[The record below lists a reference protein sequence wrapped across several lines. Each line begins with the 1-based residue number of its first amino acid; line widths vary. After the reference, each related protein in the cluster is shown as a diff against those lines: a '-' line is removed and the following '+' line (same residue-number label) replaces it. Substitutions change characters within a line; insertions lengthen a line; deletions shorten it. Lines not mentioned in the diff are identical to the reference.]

1 MHEMDKAFDFRTAQ
15 TRWYSVWE
23 ESRAFEAAPQ
33 SGKAPWSIVIP
44 PPNITGNLHMGHAL
58 VNTLHDVLTRFKRAQ
73 GFDALWVP
81 GTDHAGIATQMM
93 VERQLKAEGTDR
105 HKLGRDAFEMRI
117 WDWKEK
123 NQGAIEH
130 QLKRLGCS
138 VDWTRN
144 RFTLDPSLNK
154 AVRKVFV
161 ESYKAGRIYRGPR
174 MIQWDPA
181 LQTALSDLEVK
192 YEERRGKLWHLRYP
206 LADGSGDV
214 VVATTRPETML
225 GDTAVAVHPDD
236 ERYQGMIGKLMNHP
250 LTGRQIP
257 VVADSF
263 VDPAFGTGCVKV
275 TPAHDPN
282 DFAAGQRLGLD
293 SITII
298 GFDAKMTAA
307 AGAYAGLD
315 RFEARKRVVA
325 DLEEQ
330 GFLVKVEDYTN
341 KISLSDRSGAV
352 LEPLVSEQWFMDMKE
367 AATKAL
373 DAVKTGAIQFTPEHH
388 AAVWNHWL
396 TNIQD
401 WCISRQLVWGHRI
414 PAWTCASC
422 GELHVEMEQPSA
434 CCACGAGKLI
444 QDPDTLD
451 TWFSSA
457 LWPFSVFGWPE
468 QTEDLKRYY
477 PTSVLITG
485 YDILFFWVARMAMS
499 GLTWMGDVPFRKVYC
514 NSLVRD
520 ASGQKMSKTKGN
532 VIDPLEVMEEYGTD
546 ALRFSLAIMAAPG
559 TDIAMSTA
567 RLEASRNFCNKLW
580 NASRFVQMN
589 LDESITLETEPEL
602 GEAEFWMIRE
612 MHDGLSAVTKALE
625 EFRFHEASDLL
636 YHLVWDDFCATY
648 IELAKVHLVSGTKGQ
663 KAAIL
668 RFLDILLR
676 ALHPFVPFLTEEIHE
691 AVIASRLPE
700 GEPKLLAM
708 RSWPW
713 KEWTEGDG
721 DYAELGSISRNATAH
736 PQGVSLTVGVGHV
749 TATGSTSERLLA
761 LQGGDSTIIPR
772 FQEVLSALLR
782 LKAEQGVDP
791 AKRVPAFCSIT
802 ELEPF
807 TEALKSIAR
816 LESVTFTKDDLA
828 SPSRTVAVVAGGA
841 VALELAGLKDPV
853 AEKAKLEKERAKLEK
868 ELEPLRA
875 RLADD
880 SFVTKAPEAA
890 VAKLRGQAEEREQR
904 LTHIMAL
911 LG

>member
-1 MHEMDKAFDFRTAQ
+1 MREMDKAFDFRTAQ
-15 TRWYSVWE
+15 TRWYEVWE
-23 ESRAFEAAPQ
+23 AAKAFEAAPD
-33 SGKAPWSIVIP
+33 SGKEPWSIVIP
-44 PPNITGNLHMGHAL
+44 PPNITGSLHMGHAL

-105 HKLGRDAFEMRI
+105 HKLGRDAFEQRI

-144 RFTLDPSLNK
+144 RFTLDPALNK
-154 AVRKVFV
+154 AVRHVFV

-192 YEERRGKLWHLRYP
+192 YEERKGKLWYLRYP
-206 LADGSGDV
+206 MSDGHGEV

-236 ERYQGMIGKLMNHP
+236 ARYQHLIGKTVDLP
-250 LTGRQIP
+250 LTGRKIP

-282 DFAAGQRLGLD
+282 DFAAGQRLKLD

-325 DLEEQ
+325 DLEGQ
-330 GFLVKVEDYTN
+330 GFLAKVEDYTN

-352 LEPLVSEQWFMDMKE
+352 LEPLVSEQWFMDVKE
-367 AATKAL
+367 AAAQAL
-373 DAVKTGAIQFTPEHH
+373 AAVQDGRIAFTPDHH
-388 AAVWNHWL
+388 AAVWQHWL

-414 PAWTCASC
+414 PAWTCAQC
-422 GELHVEMEQPSA
+422 GQLHVELEAPSA
-434 CCACGAGKLI
+434 CCACGDKKLV

-457 LWPFSVFGWPE
+457 LWPFSVFGWPDE
-468 QTEDLKRYY
+468 TEDLKRYY

-485 YDILFFWVARMAMS
+485 YDILFFWVARMAMA
-499 GLTWMGDVPFRKVYC
+499 GLTWMGDVPFRKVYF

-532 VIDPLEVMEEYGTD
+532 VIDPLEVMEEFGTD

-559 TDIAMSTA
+559 TDIAMSPA

-589 LDESITLETEPEL
+589 LDESVTLATAPEF
-602 GEAEFWMIRE
+602 GEAEFWLIKKMK
-612 MHDGLSAVTKALE
+612 DSLSAVTKALE

-648 IELAKVHLVSGTKGQ
+648 IELAKVQLLSGTAGQ

-668 RFLDILLR
+668 HFLDILLR
-676 ALHPFVPFLTEEIHE
+676 ALHPFVPFVTEEIHE
-691 AVIASRLPE
+691 AVIAPRLPAS
-700 GEPKLLAM
+700 EPALLAL
-708 RSWPW
+708 RSWPV
-713 KEWTEGDG
+713 D
-721 DYAELGSISRNATAH
+721 DRI
-736 PQGVSLTVGVGHV
+736 
-749 TATGSTSERLLA
+749 
-761 LQGGDSTIIPR
+761 LQVKGGDAALIPR
-772 FQEVLSALLR
+772 LQDVLSAFLR

-802 ELEPF
+802 ELAPF

-816 LESVTFTKDDLA
+816 LESVTFTKDDPT
-828 SPSRTVAVVAGGA
+828 SPTRAVAVVAGGT
-841 VALELAGLKDPV
+841 VALELAGLKDPA
-853 AEKAKLEKERAKLEK
+853 AEQAKLEKELAKLEK

-904 LTHIMAL
+904 LAQVKAL

>member
-1 MHEMDKAFDFRTAQ
+1 MREMDKAFDFRTAQ
-15 TRWYSVWE
+15 TRWYEVWE
-23 ESRAFEAAPQ
+23 ASHAFEAAPQ
-33 SGKAPWSIVIP
+33 SGKEPWSIVIP

-58 VNTLHDVLTRFKRAQ
+58 VNTLHDILTRFKRAQ
-73 GFDALWVP
+73 GYDALWVP

-105 HKLGRDAFEMRI
+105 HQLGRAAFEQRI
-117 WDWKEK
+117 WAWKEK

-192 YEERRGKLWHLRYP
+192 YEERRGKLWYLRYP

-236 ERYQGMIGKLMNHP
+236 ERFRSMVGKLLNHP

-257 VVADSF
+257 VVADQF

-282 DFAAGQRLGLD
+282 DFAAGQRLKLD

-298 GFDAKMTAA
+298 GFDARMTAA

-352 LEPLVSEQWFMDMKE
+352 LEPLVSEQWFMDVRE
-367 AATKAL
+367 AALKAL
-373 DAVKTGAIQFTPEHH
+373 EAVRDGRIQFTPEHH
-388 AAVWNHWL
+388 AAVWEHWL

-414 PAWTCASC
+414 PAWTCEKC
-422 GELHVEMEQPSA
+422 GELHVEMEMPSA
-434 CCACGAGKLI
+434 CCACGDKQLI

-457 LWPFSVFGWPE
+457 LWPFSVFGWPD
-468 QTEDLKRYY
+468 QTAELKRYY

-485 YDILFFWVARMAMS
+485 YDILFFWVARMAMA
-499 GLTWMGDVPFRKVYC
+499 GLTWMGEVPFRKVYF

-589 LDESITLETEPEL
+589 LDESITLATVPEF
-602 GEAEFWMIRE
+602 GEAEFWMIGR
-612 MHDGLSAVTKALE
+612 MRDSLSAVTKALE

-636 YHLVWDDFCATY
+636 YHLVWDDFCASY
-648 IELAKVHLVSGTKGQ
+648 IELAKVQLLSGTPGQ

-691 AVIASRLPE
+691 AVIAPRLPNS
-700 GEPKLLAM
+700 EPALLAL
-708 RSWPW
+708 RSWPLDE
-713 KEWTEGDG
+713 KI
-721 DYAELGSISRNATAH
+721 L
-736 PQGVSLTVGVGHV
+736 QV
-749 TATGSTSERLLA
+749 
-761 LQGGDSTIIPR
+761 QGGDPTLIPR

-791 AKRVPAFCSIT
+791 AKRVPAFCSLL

-807 TEALKSIAR
+807 TDALKSIAR
-816 LESVTFTKDDLA
+816 LESVSFSKGDLA
-828 SPSRTVAVVAGGA
+828 SPTRTVAVVAGGA

-853 AEKAKLEKERAKLEK
+853 AEKAKLEKELAKLEK

-875 RLADD
+875 RLGDD
-880 SFVTKAPEAA
+880 SFVTKAPAAA

-904 LTHIMAL
+904 LLQVRAL
-911 LG
+911 LQ

>member
-1 MHEMDKAFDFRTAQ
+1 
-15 TRWYSVWE
+15 
-23 ESRAFEAAPQ
+23 
-33 SGKAPWSIVIP
+33 
-44 PPNITGNLHMGHAL
+44 
-58 VNTLHDVLTRFKRAQ
+58 
-73 GFDALWVP
+73 
-81 GTDHAGIATQMM
+81 
-93 VERQLKAEGTDR
+93 
-105 HKLGRDAFEMRI
+105 
-117 WDWKEK
+117 
-123 NQGAIEH
+123 
-130 QLKRLGCS
+130 
-138 VDWTRN
+138 
-144 RFTLDPSLNK
+144 
-154 AVRKVFV
+154 
-161 ESYKAGRIYRGPR
+161 
-174 MIQWDPA
+174 
-181 LQTALSDLEVK
+181 
-192 YEERRGKLWHLRYP
+192 
-206 LADGSGDV
+206 V

-282 DFAAGQRLGLD
+282 DFAAGQRLGLP
-293 SITII
+293 SIAII

-352 LEPLVSEQWFMDMKE
+352 LEPLVSEQWFMDVRE
-367 AATKAL
+367 AAAQAL

-388 AAVWNHWL
+388 RAVWHHWL

-414 PAWTCASC
+414 PAWTCDAC
-422 GELHVEMEQPSA
+422 GELHVEMEAPTA
-434 CCACGAGKLI
+434 CAKCGATKLT

-457 LWPFSVFGWPE
+457 LWPFSVFGWPD

-485 YDILFFWVARMAMS
+485 YDILFFWVARMAMA
-499 GLTWMGDVPFRKVYC
+499 GLTWMGEVPFRKVYF

-546 ALRFSLAIMAAPG
+546 ALRFALAIMAAPG
-559 TDIAMSTA
+559 TDIAMSPA

-589 LDESITLETEPEL
+589 LDASITLETKPDF
-602 GEAEFWMIRE
+602 GEAEYWLIGRLRE
-612 MHDGLSAVTKALE
+612 ELGAITEAIE
-625 EFRFHEASDLL
+625 AFRFHDAAERL
-636 YHLVWDDFCATY
+636 YHLVYDDFCATY
-648 IELAKVHLVSGTKGQ
+648 IELAKVELQSGTRAQ

-668 RFLDILLR
+668 HFLDILLR

-691 AVIASRLPE
+691 AMMDGRLPT
-700 GEPKLLAM
+700 GESPLLAQ
-708 RSWPW
+708 RGWPA
-713 KEWTEGDG
+713 GD
-721 DYAELGSISRNATAH
+721 SI
-736 PQGVSLTVGVGHV
+736 
-749 TATGSTSERLLA
+749 
-761 LQGGDSTIIPR
+761 LQVRGGDATLIPR
-772 FQEVLSALLR
+772 LQEALSSLLR

-791 AKRVPAFCSIT
+791 AKRVPAFCSLM
-802 ELEPF
+802 ELAPF
-807 TEALKSIAR
+807 SDALKSIAR
-816 LESVTFTKDDLA
+816 LESVTFTQDDLA
-828 SPSRTVAVVAGGA
+828 SPTRAVAVVAGGA
-841 VALELAGLKDPV
+841 VALELAGQKDPV
-853 AEKAKLEKERAKLEK
+853 AEKAKLERELAKLEK

-880 SFVTKAPEAA
+880 SFVTKAPEVA
-890 VAKLRGQAEEREQR
+890 VAKLRGQAEEKEQR
-904 LTHIMAL
+904 LLQVRGL
-911 LG
+911 LGGA

>member
-1 MHEMDKAFDFRTAQ
+1 MREMDKAFDFRTAQ
-15 TRWYSVWE
+15 TRWYEVWE
-23 ESRAFEAAPQ
+23 ESRAFEAAPT
-33 SGKAPWSIVIP
+33 SGKEPWSIVIP

-105 HKLGRDAFEMRI
+105 HQLGRDAFEKRI

-282 DFAAGQRLGLD
+282 DFAAGQRLKLE

-330 GFLVKVEDYTN
+330 GFLVKVEDYTH

-352 LEPLVSEQWFMDMKE
+352 LEPLISEQWFMDVKE
-367 AATKAL
+367 AAARAL
-373 DAVKTGAIQFTPEHH
+373 EAVQSGAIQFTPEHH
-388 AAVWNHWL
+388 TAVWNHWL

-414 PAWTCASC
+414 PAWTCAKC

-434 CCACGAGKLI
+434 CCACGAGELI

-468 QTEDLKRYY
+468 ESAELKRYY

-485 YDILFFWVARMAMS
+485 YDILFFWVARMAMA
-499 GLTWMGDVPFRKVYC
+499 GLTWMGEVPFRKVYF

-520 ASGQKMSKTKGN
+520 ASGAKMSKTKGN

-589 LDESITLETEPEL
+589 LDESITLATEPEF
-602 GEAEFWMIRE
+602 GEAEFWLIKK
-612 MHDGLSAVTKALE
+612 MHDGLSAVTAALE

-648 IELAKVHLVSGTKGQ
+648 IELAKVQLVSGTPGQ

-668 RFLDILLR
+668 HFLDILLR

-691 AVIASRLPE
+691 AVIAPRLPDS
-700 GEPKLLAM
+700 EPALLAL
-708 RSWPW
+708 RSWP
-713 KEWTEGDG
+713 
-721 DYAELGSISRNATAH
+721 LGEA
-736 PQGVSLTVGVGHV
+736 V
-749 TATGSTSERLLA
+749 
-761 LQGGDSTIIPR
+761 LQAKGGDATLIPR
-772 FQEVLSALLR
+772 FQEVLTALLR

-791 AKRVPAFCSIT
+791 AKRVPAFCSLA

-807 TEALKSIAR
+807 AEALKSIAR
-816 LESVTFTKDDLA
+816 LESVTFAKGDLVSA
-828 SPSRTVAVVAGGA
+828 TRTVAVVAGGA

-853 AEKAKLEKERAKLEK
+853 AEKAKLEKELAKLEK

-890 VAKLRGQAEEREQR
+890 VAKLRGQAEEKEQR
-904 LTHIMAL
+904 LQQVKAL
-911 LG
+911 LQ

>member
-1 MHEMDKAFDFRTAQ
+1 MREMDKAFDFRTAQ

-23 ESRAFEAAPQ
+23 DSKAFEAAPQ
-33 SGKAPWSIVIP
+33 SGKEPWSIVIP

-58 VNTLHDVLTRFKRAQ
+58 VNTLHDILTRFKRAQ

-105 HKLGRDAFEMRI
+105 HQLGRDAFEKRI

-144 RFTLDPSLNK
+144 RFTLDPALNK

-257 VVADSF
+257 VVADTF

-282 DFAAGQRLGLD
+282 DFAAGQRLGLP

-298 GFDAKMTAA
+298 GFDAKMTAE

-330 GFLVKVEDYTN
+330 GFLVKVEDYAN

-352 LEPLVSEQWFMDMKE
+352 LEPLVSEQWFMDVKE

-373 DAVKTGAIQFTPEHH
+373 DAVNTGAIQFTPEHH

-414 PAWTCASC
+414 PAWTCGKC
-422 GELHVEMEQPSA
+422 GELHVELEQPST
-434 CCACGAGKLI
+434 CCACGTGELI

-468 QTEDLKRYY
+468 ESAELKRYY

-485 YDILFFWVARMAMS
+485 YDILFFWVARMAMA
-499 GLTWMGDVPFRKVYC
+499 GLTWMGDVPFRKVYF

-589 LDESITLETEPEL
+589 LDESITLETAPEF
-602 GEAEFWMIRE
+602 GEAEFWMIGR
-612 MHDGLSAVTKALE
+612 MRDSLTAVTKALE

-648 IELAKVHLVSGTKGQ
+648 IELAKVQLVSGTAGQ

-668 RFLDILLR
+668 HFLDILLR

-691 AVIASRLPE
+691 AMMDGRLRA
-700 GEPKLLAM
+700 GEPTLLAQ
-708 RSWPW
+708 RSWPMD
-713 KEWTEGDG
+713 E
-721 DYAELGSISRNATAH
+721 
-736 PQGVSLTVGVGHV
+736 P
-749 TATGSTSERLLA
+749 LL
-761 LQGGDSTIIPR
+761 QITGGDTTIIPR
-772 FQEVLSALLR
+772 FQDILSALLR

-791 AKRVPAFCSIT
+791 AKRVPAFCSLL

-816 LESVTFTKDDLA
+816 LESVTFSKDDLA
-828 SPSRTVAVVAGGA
+828 SPTRTVAVVAGGT

-853 AEKAKLEKERAKLEK
+853 AEKAKLEKELAKLEK

-904 LTHIMAL
+904 LIQVKAL
-911 LG
+911 LGC

>member
-1 MHEMDKAFDFRTAQ
+1 MREMDKAFDFRTAQ
-15 TRWYSVWE
+15 TRWYAVWE
-23 ESRAFEAAPQ
+23 EARAFEAAPE
-33 SGKAPWSIVIP
+33 SGKEPWSIVIP

-105 HKLGRDAFEMRI
+105 HQLGREAFEQRI

-130 QLKRLGCS
+130 QLKRLGSS

-144 RFTLDPSLNK
+144 RFTLDPALNK

-206 LADGSGDV
+206 LADGSGDI

-236 ERYQGMIGKLMNHP
+236 ERYRHLIGKLMDHP

-257 VVADSF
+257 LVADTF

-282 DFAAGQRLGLD
+282 DFSAGQRLKLP
-293 SITII
+293 SIAVI
-298 GFDAKMTAA
+298 GFDAKMTEA

-315 RFEARKRVVA
+315 RFEARKRIVA

-330 GFLVKVEDYTN
+330 GFLVKVEDYTH

-352 LEPLVSEQWFMDMKE
+352 LEPLVSEQWFMDVKE
-367 AATKAL
+367 AAAGAL
-373 DAVKTGAIQFTPEHH
+373 AAVRDGRIQFTPEHH
-388 AAVWNHWL
+388 VAVWEHWL

-414 PAWTCASC
+414 PAWTCGAC
-422 GELHVEMEQPSA
+422 GTLHVELEAPA
-434 CCACGAGKLI
+434 ACACGSKNLI

-457 LWPFSVFGWPE
+457 LWPFSVFGWPDE
-468 QTEDLKRYY
+468 TPDLKRYY

-485 YDILFFWVARMAMS
+485 YDILFFWVARMAMA
-499 GLTWMGDVPFRKVYC
+499 GLTWMGEVPFRKVYF

-546 ALRFSLAIMAAPG
+546 ALRFALSIMAAPG
-559 TDIAMSTA
+559 TDIAMSPA

-589 LDESITLETEPEL
+589 LDDSITLATEPEF
-602 GEAEFWMIRE
+602 GEAEFWMVGRLRDELTAITE
-612 MHDGLSAVTKALE
+612 SLE
-625 EFRFHEASDLL
+625 AFRFHDAAERL
-636 YHLVWDDFCATY
+636 YHLVYDDFCATY
-648 IELAKVHLVSGTKGQ
+648 IELAKVQLQNGTAAQ

-691 AVIASRLPE
+691 AVIAPRLPTA
-700 GEPKLLAM
+700 EPTLLTL
-708 RSWPW
+708 RSWPMD
-713 KEWTEGDG
+713 E
-721 DYAELGSISRNATAH
+721 
-736 PQGVSLTVGVGHV
+736 P
-749 TATGSTSERLLA
+749 LLRT
-761 LQGGDSTIIPR
+761 QGGKPALIPR
-772 FQEVLSALLR
+772 FQEVLSAFLR

-791 AKRVPAFCSIT
+791 AKRVAAFCSLA

-807 TEALKSIAR
+807 AEALKSIAR
-816 LESVTFTKDDLA
+816 LESVTFTQADLA
-828 SPSRTVAVVAGGA
+828 SPTRAVAVVAGGT
-841 VALELAGLKDPV
+841 VALELAGLKDPA
-853 AEKAKLEKERAKLEK
+853 AEKAKLEKELAKLEK
-868 ELEPLRA
+868 ELEPLRG

-890 VAKLRGQAEEREQR
+890 VAKLRAQAEEKERR
-904 LTHIMAL
+904 LAQVKAL

>member
-1 MHEMDKAFDFRTAQ
+1 MREMDKAFDFRTAQ

-23 ESRAFEAAPQ
+23 GARAFEAAPA
-33 SGKAPWSIVIP
+33 SGKEPWSIVIP

-73 GFDALWVP
+73 GYDALWVP

-105 HKLGRDAFEMRI
+105 HKLGREAFEQRI
-117 WDWKEK
+117 WDWKAK

-144 RFTLDPSLNK
+144 RFTLDPALNK

-192 YEERRGKLWHLRYP
+192 YEERKGKLWYLRYP
-206 LADGSGDV
+206 LADGSGEV

-236 ERYQGMIGKLMNHP
+236 ERYQGMVGKLMDHP

-282 DFAAGQRLGLD
+282 DFAAGQRLKLD

-298 GFDAKMTAA
+298 GFDAKMTEA
-307 AGAYAGLD
+307 AGTYAGLD

-330 GFLVKVEDYTN
+330 GFLVKVEDYTH

-352 LEPLVSEQWFMDMKE
+352 LEPLISEQWFMDVKE
-367 AATKAL
+367 AAAQAL
-373 DAVKTGAIQFTPEHH
+373 EAVETGAIQFTPEHH
-388 AAVWNHWL
+388 VAVWKHWL

-414 PAWTCASC
+414 PAWTCAGC
-422 GELHVEMEQPSA
+422 GELHVEMEQPST
-434 CCACGAGKLI
+434 CPACGAKELI

-457 LWPFSVFGWPE
+457 LWPFSVFGWPDE
-468 QTEDLKRYY
+468 TEDLKRYY

-485 YDILFFWVARMAMS
+485 YDILFFWVARMAMA
-499 GLTWMGDVPFRKVYC
+499 GLTWMGDVPFRKVYF

-546 ALRFSLAIMAAPG
+546 ALRFALSIMAAPG
-559 TDIAMSTA
+559 TDIAMSPA

-580 NASRFVQMN
+580 NAARFVQMN
-589 LDESITLETEPEL
+589 LGEDISLTTHAEF
-602 GEAEFWMIRE
+602 GEAEFWMCGRLRSE
-612 MHDGLSAVTKALE
+612 LSAATEAIE
-625 EFRFHEASDLL
+625 AFRFHDAAERL
-636 YHLVWDDFCATY
+636 YHLVYDDFCATY
-648 IELAKVHLVSGTKGQ
+648 IELAKVQLQSGTAAQ

-668 RFLDILLR
+668 HFLDILLR

-691 AVIASRLPE
+691 AVIAQRLP
-700 GEPKLLAM
+700 
-708 RSWPW
+708 
-713 KEWTEGDG
+713 
-721 DYAELGSISRNATAH
+721 
-736 PQGVSLTVGVGHV
+736 
-749 TATGSTSERLLA
+749 TSEPALLA
-761 LQGGDSTIIPR
+761 LRAWPAGEKILQTQGGDATLIPR
-772 FQEVLSALLR
+772 FQEVLTAFLR

-791 AKRVPAFCSIT
+791 AKRVGAFCSLL
-802 ELEPF
+802 ELAPF
-807 TEALKSIAR
+807 ADALKSIAR
-816 LESVTFTKDDLA
+816 LESVTFTQDDLA
-828 SPSRTVAVVAGGA
+828 SPTRAVAVVAGGA
-841 VALELAGLKDPV
+841 VALELAGLKDPA
-853 AEKAKLEKERAKLEK
+853 AEKAKLEKELAKLEK

-875 RLADD
+875 RLADE

-890 VAKLRGQAEEREQR
+890 VAKLRGQAGEKEQR
-904 LTHIMAL
+904 LAQVKAL

>member
-1 MHEMDKAFDFRTAQ
+1 MREMDKAFDFKTAQ
-15 TRWYSVWE
+15 TRWYPVWE
-23 ESRAFEAAPQ
+23 ASRAFEAAPH
-33 SGKAPWSIVIP
+33 SGKTPWCIVIP

-105 HKLGRDAFEMRI
+105 HQLGRAAFEQRI
-117 WDWKEK
+117 WAWKEK

-192 YEERRGKLWHLRYP
+192 YEERKGKLWYLSYP
-206 LADGSGDV
+206 LADGSGSV

-257 VVADSF
+257 VVADTF

-275 TPAHDPN
+275 TPAHDAN
-282 DFAAGQRLGLD
+282 DFAAGQRLGLP

-298 GFDAKMTAA
+298 GFDAKMTAE
-307 AGAYAGLD
+307 AGAYVGLD

-330 GFLVKVEDYTN
+330 GFLVKVEDYVN

-352 LEPLVSEQWFMDMKE
+352 LEPLISEQWFMDVKE
-367 AATKAL
+367 AAAMAL
-373 DAVKTGAIQFTPEHH
+373 EAVQSGAIQFTPEHH
-388 AAVWNHWL
+388 AAVWAHWL
-396 TNIQD
+396 THIQD

-414 PAWTCASC
+414 PAWTCARC
-422 GELHVEMEQPSA
+422 GQLHVEMEAPSA
-434 CCACGAGKLI
+434 CCTCGDEELI

-457 LWPFSVFGWPE
+457 LWPFSVFGWPD
-468 QTEDLKRYY
+468 QTPDLARYY
-477 PTSVLITG
+477 PTDVLITAP
-485 YDILFFWVARMAMS
+485 DILFFWVARMAMA
-499 GLTWMGDVPFRKVYC
+499 GLTWMGQVPFHKVYF

-546 ALRFSLAIMAAPG
+546 ALRFSMAIMAAPG

-589 LDESITLETEPEL
+589 LDDSITLATEPEF
-602 GEAEFWMIRE
+602 GEAEFWLIGRLRE
-612 MHDGLSAVTKALE
+612 GLQAVTKALE

-648 IELAKVHLVSGTKGQ
+648 IELAKVQLLSGTPGQ

-668 RFLDILLR
+668 HFLDIILR

-691 AVIASRLPE
+691 AMMDGRLPA
-700 GEPKLLAM
+700 GEPALLAQ
-708 RSWPW
+708 RSWPLD
-713 KEWTEGDG
+713 EP
-721 DYAELGSISRNATAH
+721 LL
-736 PQGVSLTVGVGHV
+736 QV
-749 TATGSTSERLLA
+749 T
-761 LQGGDSTIIPR
+761 GGDTTIIPR
-772 FQEVLSALLR
+772 FQEILSAFLR

-791 AKRVPAFCSIT
+791 AKRVPAFCSIL

-816 LESVTFTKDDLA
+816 LESVTFAQGDLA
-828 SPSRTVAVVAGGA
+828 SPTRAVGVIAGGA

-853 AEKAKLEKERAKLEK
+853 AEQAKLEKELAKLEK

-875 RLADD
+875 RLADE
-880 SFVTKAPEAA
+880 SFVTKAPEVA
-890 VAKLRGQAEEREQR
+890 VAKLRGQSEEKEQR
-904 LTHIMAL
+904 LTQVKAL
-911 LG
+911 LQQSGSV

>member
-23 ESRAFEAAPQ
+23 DSKAFEAAPR
-33 SGKAPWSIVIP
+33 SGKEPWSIVIP

-105 HKLGRDAFEMRI
+105 HKLGRDAFEARI

-144 RFTLDPSLNK
+144 RFTLDPALNR
-154 AVRKVFV
+154 AVRHVFV

-206 LADGSGDV
+206 LADGSGDI

-236 ERYQGMIGKLMNHP
+236 DRFKSLIGKLMNHP

-282 DFAAGQRLGLD
+282 DFAAGQRLNLP

-307 AGAYAGLD
+307 AGIYAGLD

-330 GFLVKVEDYTN
+330 GFLVKVEDYIN

-352 LEPLVSEQWFMDMKE
+352 LEPLVSEQWFMDVKE
-367 AATKAL
+367 AAAKAL

-388 AAVWNHWL
+388 VAVWNHWL

-414 PAWTCASC
+414 PAWTCARC
-422 GELHVEMEQPSA
+422 GELLVEMEMPATCSA
-434 CCACGAGKLI
+434 C
-444 QDPDTLD
+444 
-451 TWFSSA
+451 
-457 LWPFSVFGWPE
+457 
-468 QTEDLKRYY
+468 
-477 PTSVLITG
+477 
-485 YDILFFWVARMAMS
+485 
-499 GLTWMGDVPFRKVYC
+499 
-514 NSLVRD
+514 
-520 ASGQKMSKTKGN
+520 
-532 VIDPLEVMEEYGTD
+532 
-546 ALRFSLAIMAAPG
+546 
-559 TDIAMSTA
+559 
-567 RLEASRNFCNKLW
+567 
-580 NASRFVQMN
+580 
-589 LDESITLETEPEL
+589 
-602 GEAEFWMIRE
+602 
-612 MHDGLSAVTKALE
+612 
-625 EFRFHEASDLL
+625 
-636 YHLVWDDFCATY
+636 
-648 IELAKVHLVSGTKGQ
+648 
-663 KAAIL
+663 
-668 RFLDILLR
+668 
-676 ALHPFVPFLTEEIHE
+676 
-691 AVIASRLPE
+691 
-700 GEPKLLAM
+700 
-708 RSWPW
+708 
-713 KEWTEGDG
+713 
-721 DYAELGSISRNATAH
+721 
-736 PQGVSLTVGVGHV
+736 GV
-749 TATGSTSERLLA
+749 
-761 LQGGDSTIIPR
+761 
-772 FQEVLSALLR
+772 
-782 LKAEQGVDP
+782 
-791 AKRVPAFCSIT
+791 
-802 ELEPF
+802 
-807 TEALKSIAR
+807 
-816 LESVTFTKDDLA
+816 
-828 SPSRTVAVVAGGA
+828 
-841 VALELAGLKDPV
+841 
-853 AEKAKLEKERAKLEK
+853 
-868 ELEPLRA
+868 
-875 RLADD
+875 
-880 SFVTKAPEAA
+880 
-890 VAKLRGQAEEREQR
+890 
-904 LTHIMAL
+904 
-911 LG
+911 

>member
-1 MHEMDKAFDFRTAQ
+1 MREMDKAFDFRTAQ
-15 TRWYSVWE
+15 TRWYEVWE
-23 ESRAFEAAPQ
+23 AAKAFEAAPN
-33 SGKAPWSIVIP
+33 SGKEPWSIVIP

-73 GFDALWVP
+73 GYDALWVP

-105 HKLGRDAFEMRI
+105 HKLGRDAFEQRI

-154 AVRKVFV
+154 AVRHVFV

-192 YEERRGKLWHLRYP
+192 YEERKGKLWYLRYP
-206 LADGSGDV
+206 MSDGHGEV

-236 ERYQGMIGKLMNHP
+236 ARYQHLIGKTVDLP
-250 LTGRQIP
+250 LTGRKIP

-282 DFAAGQRLGLD
+282 DFAAGQRLKLD

-298 GFDAKMTAA
+298 GFDARMTAA

-330 GFLVKVEDYTN
+330 GFLAKVEDYTN

-352 LEPLVSEQWFMDMKE
+352 LEPLVSEQWFMDVKE
-367 AATKAL
+367 AAAQAL
-373 DAVKTGAIQFTPEHH
+373 AAVQDGRIQFTPDHH
-388 AAVWNHWL
+388 VAVWQHWL

-422 GELHVEMEQPSA
+422 GELHVEMEAPSA
-434 CCACGAGKLI
+434 CCACGDKKLI

-457 LWPFSVFGWPE
+457 LWPFSVFGWPD
-468 QTEDLKRYY
+468 QTEDLARYY

-485 YDILFFWVARMAMS
+485 YDILFFWVARMAMA
-499 GLTWMGDVPFRKVYC
+499 GLTWTGQVPFRKVYF

-532 VIDPLEVMEEYGTD
+532 VIDPLEVMEEFGTD

-559 TDIAMSTA
+559 TDIAMSPA

-589 LDESITLETEPEL
+589 LDESVTLATVPEF
-602 GEAEFWMIRE
+602 GEAEFWLIKKMK
-612 MHDGLSAVTKALE
+612 DSLSAVTKALE

-648 IELAKVHLVSGTKGQ
+648 IELAKVQLLSGTAGQ

-668 RFLDILLR
+668 HFLDILLR

-691 AVIASRLPE
+691 AVIAERLPSS
-700 GEPKLLAM
+700 EPA
-708 RSWPW
+708 
-713 KEWTEGDG
+713 
-721 DYAELGSISRNATAH
+721 
-736 PQGVSLTVGVGHV
+736 
-749 TATGSTSERLLA
+749 LLA
-761 LQGGDSTIIPR
+761 LRAWPMDEKILQTQGGNAALIPR
-772 FQEVLSALLR
+772 LQDVLSAFLR

-802 ELEPF
+802 ELAPF

-816 LESVTFTKDDLA
+816 LESVTFTKDDPA
-828 SPSRTVAVVAGGA
+828 SPTRAVAVVAGGT
-841 VALELAGLKDPV
+841 VALELAGLKDPA
-853 AEKAKLEKERAKLEK
+853 AEQAKLEKELAKLEK

-904 LTHIMAL
+904 LAQVKAL